1 VGRLA
6 VLAGLAMMLL
16 AVGSAAGAP
25 QSSSERWPKVTRLGD
40 GSTISVWRN
49 GRVVERSASG
59 KLESVSFCGSY
70 KRYAHWVRFLTTFR
84 EAVLTQDH
92 ARVATAVA
100 WPLSWNHGRPWH
112 STAIQNRAQ
121 LLRLYVQV
129 FTSSVVR
136 EIKRADPRALF
147 CKNISQVALG
157 QGVVWGD
164 EPGGQPAITSI
175 NGSY

>member
-1 VGRLA
+1 
-6 VLAGLAMMLL
+6 LAGLATMLI
-16 AVGSAAGAP
+16 AVSSAASAHQGSAAT
-25 QSSSERWPKVTRLGD
+25 WPRVTRLHD
-40 GSTISVWRN
+40 GSTVSVWRG

-70 KRYAHWVRFLTTFR
+70 TRYGNWVRFLTTFR

-92 ARVATAVA
+92 ARVATTVA
-100 WPLSWNHGRPWH
+100 WPISWNHGRPWH

-121 LLRLYVQV
+121 LLRLYAHV
-129 FTSSVVR
+129 FTPSVVR

-164 EPGGQPAITSI
+164 EPGGRLAITSI